1 MTEKLQTHVAFC
13 IDESGSVSRII
24 KPLVEAY
31 NQTVTDIR
39 SSVLDEGQEASMT
52 AMAFGD
58 RVLKHRI
65 LYVGQQVQTVKP
77 LSHNDFNPSGLTPLF
92 DSVYRAIKKLE
103 ELDDGKPGTSFVV
116 STVTDGEEN
125 QSIDPGIPT
134 TVREIEKKTAT
145 DRWTFTFLVP
155 NGREDIFS
163 SRFNIP
169 RGNVQGWDTKTA
181 RGTKEAFVVSSAA
194 YGQFFK
200 QKSAAGVGKKMSSRS
215 FYSNTSDL
223 TVRTARSALSEIT
236 NQVMFLTAPKEYQIR
251 NLIIDSGQPWIKGA
265 AFYQLIKT
273 EKKVQDYKMVALRVK
288 TSGKVYCGQEAR
300 DMLGIGQAVGTVR
313 LVPGDHGKFDV
324 FIQSTSV
331 NRKIPAG
338 SEVMYWPKV
347 GTQQK

>member
-1 MTEKLQTHVAFC
+1 MLQNHIAFC
-13 IDESGSVSRII
+13 IDESGSVTNII
-24 KPLVEAY
+24 VPLVEAY

-39 SSVLDEGQEASMT
+39 HAVLDEGQEASMT

-65 LYVGQQVQTVKP
+65 LYAGQQVQTVKP
-77 LSHNDFNPSGLTPLF
+77 LSADDFNPSGLTPLF

-103 ELDDGKPGTSFVV
+103 ELDDGKPDTSFVV
-116 STVTDGEEN
+116 STVTDGDEN
-125 QSIDPGIPT
+125 DSINPGVPT
-134 TVREIEKKTAT
+134 TVRLIEEKTAT

-155 NGREDIFS
+155 IGKEEWFS
-163 SRFNIP
+163 RKFNIP

-181 RGTKEAFVVSSAA
+181 RGTKEAFIVSSAG
-194 YGQFFK
+194 YRNFFK
-200 QKSAAGVGKKMSSRS
+200 EKTVVGKGKKMSSRS
-215 FYSNTSDL
+215 FYSSTADL
-223 TVRTARSALSEIT
+223 TVRDARSSLSEIT
-236 NQVMFLTAPKEYQIR
+236 KQVEFIIPHMDCQIR
-251 NLIIDSGQPWIKGA
+251 DAIIGHGKEWIKGA

-273 EKKVQDYKMVALRVK
+273 EKKVQDYKLVALRVK
-288 TSGKVYCGQEAR
+288 SSGKVYCGQDAR
-300 DMLGIGQAVGTVR
+300 DMLGIGNAVGTVR

-347 GTQQK
+347 GTQRK

>member
-265 AFYQLIKT
+265 AFYQLVKT